1 MNQAK
6 STVYKYAT
14 IKPELGSDL
23 VNITS
28 TFKGASELDV
38 GLGMT
43 AVQQWDTTIDGMAMK
58 VSEWCDEAGT
68 VLQMHIESGTGL
80 IEAVLSS
87 ELKAEAEAAA
97 ETKAPEL
104 VDSTNVHLEKPVG
117 ELHAWRG
124 FRKAHFIVTAK
135 SGEVAEELPS
145 SGYQRVTARKEG
157 GLDIK
162 VDLALGSDATE
173 AEINDEEYVEVRTV
187 NQYSDGFFFFP
198 RESARER

>member
-1 MNQAK
+1 M
-6 STVYKYAT
+6 
-14 IKPELGSDL
+14 
-23 VNITS
+23 NITS

-198 RESARER
+198 HRESARER